1 MAMTMTATGERKRAA
16 RRPLDARAFEKM
28 LAVAAMIL
36 MVFVAGAL
44 ARGVANGEAA
54 RVPAIIW
61 FHVAT
66 IGIALALTPV
76 MMLRRRGDRP
86 HRVLGWVWV
95 LSMAATAV
103 ASFFVRVIN
112 PGSFSLIHI
121 LSAWTLIQLP
131 LIVWSAK
138 RHRHVAHRRSVNGMV
153 TGALII
159 AGIFTFPQGRLLGHW
174 LFG

>member
-1 MAMTMTATGERKRAA
+1 VATSALGTRERNSAA
-16 RRPLDARAFEKM
+16 RPPLDPRPFERV
-28 LAVAAMIL
+28 LAGAALLLLVVVAA
-36 MVFVAGAL
+36 AL
-44 ARGVANGEAA
+44 ARGVASGEAT
-54 RVPAIIW
+54 RVPPVIW

-86 HRVLGWVWV
+86 HRALGWIWV
-95 LSMAATAV
+95 LAMAATAV
-103 ASFFVRVIN
+103 ASFFVRTIN
-112 PGSFSLIHI
+112 PGGFSLIHI

-131 LIVWSAK
+131 LIVLSAR
-138 RHRHVAHRRSVNGMV
+138 RHRHAAHRRSVIGMV

-159 AGIFTFPQGRLLGHW
+159 AGLFTFPQGRLLGHW